1 MSFKLTHLKSTF
13 CILTLMAS
21 MSTLA
26 ETLKVGI
33 FAGKE
38 YEVAEVAAK
47 IAKEKFNLDVELIE
61 FNDGVIPNEALDN
74 GDIDLNAFQHQ
85 PYLDEQIQ
93 TRGYKLVT
101 VGNSLVY
108 PLAAYSY
115 NIKSLDELKNGST
128 VTLPN
133 DATNLGRALLLLEK
147 QGLISVDDAA
157 GLNPTLLDVTENPK
171 DLNLIE
177 LEAPLLARSLDD
189 DTVGLS
195 VINSNGASIAGL
207 TPAKDGLFMEDKESV
222 YVNIIVAREDN
233 KNDTAVKQFV
243 EAYQTDEV
251 YKKAYEIFDGAVIK
265 GWE

>member
-1 MSFKLTHLKSTF
+1 MYFKSSRLKTTL
-13 CILTLMAS
+13 CILSLFS
-21 MSTLA
+21 SFSLFA
-26 ETLKVGI
+26 EPLKVGI

-38 YEVAEVAAK
+38 YEVAEVAVK

-61 FNDGVIPNEALDN
+61 FNDGVIPNEALDS

-101 VGNSLVY
+101 VGNSFVY
-108 PLAAYSY
+108 PLAAYS
-115 NIKSLDELKNGST
+115 NKITSIDQLQEGST
-128 VTLPN
+128 ITLPN

-147 QGLISVDDAA
+147 QGLIQVNDAA
-157 GLNPTLLDVTENPK
+157 GLNPTVLDVTENPK
-171 DLNLIE
+171 NFNLVE

-195 VINSNGASIAGL
+195 VINSNGASVAGL
-207 TPAKDGLFMEDKESV
+207 TPTKDGLFMEDKESV

-233 KNDTAVKQFV
+233 KDDLAVKQFI
-243 EAYQTDEV
+243 EAYQTEPV
-251 YKKAYEIFDGAVIK
+251 YQKAHELFDGAVIK
-265 GWE
+265 GW